1 MKEKPRY
8 FVYVL
13 RLGNGSLYTGCTRNI
28 DARLRGHLKGSASR
42 CTRSFPPVEVA
53 ACWEVPGGR
62 GEAMSLEAFIKG
74 RSRPEKEILLRTPGV
89 LARSYGDKTGRR
101 LTAKPLSPLPVL
113 PS

>member
-1 MKEKPRY
+1 
-8 FVYVL
+8 
-13 RLGNGSLYTGCTRNI
+13 
-28 DARLRGHLKGSASR
+28 
-42 CTRSFPPVEVA
+42 
-53 ACWEVPGGR
+53 
-62 GEAMSLEAFIKG
+62 MSLEAFIKG